1 MCTRPCIFYEKVL
14 YDNLGLLVVDEEQK
28 FGVNV
33 KERIRSMKENIDVL
47 TLTATPIPRTL
58 QLAFT
63 GVRDLSIINTPPIDR
78 LLVRTFV
85 MEFDGVV
92 IREALM
98 REKSR
103 GGQSFFVVPRISDMD
118 NIISFLEN
126 FKFSKSD
133 LD

>member
-1 MCTRPCIFYEKVL
+1 M
-14 YDNLGLLVVDEEQK
+14 
-28 FGVNV
+28 
-33 KERIRSMKENIDVL
+33 L

-103 GGQSFFVVPRISDMD
+103 GGQSFFVVPRIADMD
-118 NIISFLEN
+118 NIISFL
-126 FKFSKSD
+126 FCRFS
-133 LD
+133 